1 MRYVIYGAGAV
12 GGVIG
17 GRLFE
22 HGHDVVLIARG
33 AHLDALRD
41 RGLEL
46 QSPDGTVTLP
56 VPVAAGPHQVEL
68 GAGDVVVLAMKS
80 QDTGAAVEDLAAI
93 SDQVPVVCAQNGVEN
108 ERVALRRFRAVYG
121 MSVFLPATHLA
132 PGVVQANGSPMSG
145 ILDLGR
151 YPSGTDGLAETVA
164 RDLEG
169 SRFSSR
175 AIDAIMRNK
184 YAKLLLNLGNAL
196 EAACG
201 PIGRES
207 ELFDRAQ
214 AEAMSCFRAA
224 GIDVAPPEEA
234 EQRRSN
240 IMRLRPV
247 GGQRRGGGSTW
258 QSLARGTRR
267 IEADYLNGEV
277 VLLGRL
283 HGIDTPVNEVLQRV
297 ANRLARQE
305 RPPESMSLEEL
316 IAELALAEAAG

>member
-56 VPVAAGPHQVEL
+56 VPVAAGPHQIEL
-68 GAGDVVVLAMKS
+68 DAGDVVVLAMKS
-80 QDTGAAVEDLAAI
+80 QDTAAAVEDLGAI

-108 ERVALRRFRAVYG
+108 ERVALRRFSAVYG

-151 YPSGTDGLAETVA
+151 YPSGTDELAETVA
-164 RDLEG
+164 RDLDG

-175 AIDAIMRNK
+175 AVDAIMRNK

-201 PIGRES
+201 PIGRAS
-207 ELFDRAQ
+207 ELFARAQ

-224 GIDVAPPEEA
+224 GIDVASPEEA

-247 GGQRRGGGSTW
+247 GGQRRGGGSSW

-316 IAELALAEAAG
+316 MAELALAEAAG